1 MISTLNQSSY
11 HLLQASLSTELIIEF
26 NLLIAQCN
34 EQKSI
39 KPSFQSSEINL
50 QQNFNLDS

>member
-11 HLLQASLSTELIIEF
+11 NLLKASLSTELIIEF

-34 EQKSI
+34 EQKSM
-39 KPSFQSSEINL
+39 KPFFQSSEINL
-50 QQNFNLDS
+50 QQNFNIDG